1 MGNTKKVTSLSNVQ
15 MEIGN
20 FSQIFFF
27 EKLIIKQKNK
37 NKIDKKKKKI
47 QK

>member
-20 FSQIFFF
+20 FSQIFFW
-27 EKLIIKQKNK
+27 KTNNKTKN
-37 NKIDKKKKKI
+37 
-47 QK
+47 

>member
-20 FSQIFFF
+20 FSQIFF
-27 EKLIIKQKNK
+27 EKLIIK
-37 NKIDKKKKKI
+37 
-47 QK
+47 

>member
-20 FSQIFFF
+20 FSQIFIFL
-27 EKLIIKQKNK
+27 KLIIKPKN
-37 NKIDKKKKKI
+37 KKKI
-47 QK
+47 